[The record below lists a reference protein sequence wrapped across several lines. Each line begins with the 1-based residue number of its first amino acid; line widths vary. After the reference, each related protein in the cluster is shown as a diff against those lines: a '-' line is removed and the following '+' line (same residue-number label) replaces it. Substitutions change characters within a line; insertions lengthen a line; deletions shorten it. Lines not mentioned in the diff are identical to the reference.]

1 MLITY
6 KKKMSVSSL
15 KTCCLKFNKLKI
27 PHKSFFKKRLENNIN
42 NNNYNIN
49 KYKED
54 GKRSRSKQMKTKTTM
69 VGIQHNYSI
78 HKYSKYLNNE

>member
-1 MLITY
+1 
-6 KKKMSVSSL
+6 MSVQSL
-15 KTCCLKFNKLKI
+15 KTSLLKFNKLKI

-42 NNNYNIN
+42 NN

-78 HKYSKYLNNE
+78 HKYFKYLNNE